1 VTVKVRVIS
10 QQPPGGRCNLYAGY
24 SDALARQFGTEAE
37 IVYSETCGAHGDG
50 FPSLWLNGVAIQ
62 PEDGAIIMPS
72 DILATLATQG
82 IPPDEMPGLGEALEA
97 PLERMLGNA
106 G

>member
-1 VTVKVRVIS
+1 MTLKVKVIS

-24 SDALARQFGTEAE
+24 AEALAHHFRTSADIE
-37 IVYSETCGAHGDG
+37 YSAVRGAHGDG

-72 DILATLATQG
+72 DILATLSAQG
-82 IPPDEMPGLGEALEA
+82 VPSDSMTGLGEALEA
-97 PLERMLGNA
+97 PLEHILGNA